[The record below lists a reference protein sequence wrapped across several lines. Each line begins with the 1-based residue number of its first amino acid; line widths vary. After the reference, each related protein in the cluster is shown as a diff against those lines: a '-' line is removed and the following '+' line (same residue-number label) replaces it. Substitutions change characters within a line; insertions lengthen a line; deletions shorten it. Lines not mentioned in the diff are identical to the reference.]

1 MRPESRESC
10 TPWEGVATPSDLT
23 NLIMLSFFCGA
34 QKKKNFQPTRQHAQ
48 FTSLYVIDFL
58 QQKTQAETDLLL
70 QFVLV
75 SILMYADDDIIW
87 LFGEENEYN
96 GA

>member
-1 MRPESRESC
+1 MARKR
-10 TPWEGVATPSDLT
+10 
-23 NLIMLSFFCGA
+23 NF
-34 QKKKNFQPTRQHAQ
+34 FQPTRQHAQ

-58 QQKTQAETDLLL
+58 QQKNQAETDLLL

>member
-1 MRPESRESC
+1 
-10 TPWEGVATPSDLT
+10 
-23 NLIMLSFFCGA
+23 MLSFFCGA

-58 QQKTQAETDLLL
+58 QQKNQAETDLLL

>member
-1 MRPESRESC
+1 MVPERCDQPNYVIVFLSRAKE
-10 TPWEGVATPSDLT
+10 
-23 NLIMLSFFCGA
+23 
-34 QKKKNFQPTRQHAQ
+34 KNFQPTRQRAQ
-48 FTSLYVIDFL
+48 FASLYAIDFQ
-58 QQKTQAETDLLL
+58 QQKTKAETDLLF